1 MPRYNLTEARVLADL
16 TQEELADAIK
26 ADRKA
31 VNAWERGDVMPQ
43 PGHRRAIRRELD
55 NEDLHL
61 FVNYPEQD
69 IAAATHDDGESS
81 EVAVSSSSQGNIC
94 PQLQTSEQLSPTC
107 QEEPNRA
114 MLKSS
119 DPNFDSDTQG
129 SSEEYMELTRRK
141 AIESFLLAAGIPF
154 VSGSDGPMLLSMPI
168 VIAPGEFLG
177 QCNAA
182 ITGCWQLL
190 KHKGFDTV
198 GDILSKN
205 IPRLTQLATIPGD
218 HQDIAAGLAAQAKIL
233 EGVLAMHRMDLVGRE
248 LAMIEAMKFG
258 KITGDPHIRITAMLY
273 QAYTYVF
280 MSPPRPSKA
289 IPIFLE
295 ALRLVDSQAC
305 LLQSDA
311 YSGLA
316 NAYAQDNDQDAA
328 LEALSQA
335 EALMPKYPEQDQSFL
350 YADHGWPE
358 FYLWKSRAYLNLTGF
373 STDYFQQ
380 AYDVFML
387 PDNSSGAT
395 TRSASMIAIL
405 QADAARGLGHMD
417 HFIELLER
425 GMFLAIEIDSQQR
438 INEAHDVMGR
448 IPTKWQKETAIQNL
462 QKELSHAIVVA
473 RR

>member
-107 QEEPNRA
+107 QEEPNCA

-168 VIAPGEFLG
+168 VIAP
-177 QCNAA
+177 
-182 ITGCWQLL
+182 
-190 KHKGFDTV
+190 
-198 GDILSKN
+198 KN
-205 IPRLTQLATIPGD
+205 
-218 HQDIAAGLAAQAKIL
+218 
-233 EGVLAMHRMDLVGRE
+233 
-248 LAMIEAMKFG
+248 F
-258 KITGDPHIRITAMLY
+258 
-273 QAYTYVF
+273 
-280 MSPPRPSKA
+280 
-289 IPIFLE
+289 
-295 ALRLVDSQAC
+295 
-305 LLQSDA
+305 
-311 YSGLA
+311 
-316 NAYAQDNDQDAA
+316 
-328 LEALSQA
+328 
-335 EALMPKYPEQDQSFL
+335 
-350 YADHGWPE
+350 
-358 FYLWKSRAYLNLTGF
+358 
-373 STDYFQQ
+373 
-380 AYDVFML
+380 
-387 PDNSSGAT
+387 
-395 TRSASMIAIL
+395 
-405 QADAARGLGHMD
+405 
-417 HFIELLER
+417 
-425 GMFLAIEIDSQQR
+425 
-438 INEAHDVMGR
+438 
-448 IPTKWQKETAIQNL
+448 
-462 QKELSHAIVVA
+462 
-473 RR
+473 